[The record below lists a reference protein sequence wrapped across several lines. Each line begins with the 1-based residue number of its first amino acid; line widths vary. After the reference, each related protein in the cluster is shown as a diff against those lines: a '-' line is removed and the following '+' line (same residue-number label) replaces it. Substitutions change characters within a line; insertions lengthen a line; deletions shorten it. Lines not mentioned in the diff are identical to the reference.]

1 MHIHILGIC
10 GTFMGGVAAIA
21 REAGF
26 RVTGCDANVYP
37 PMSEQLSALGIDLI
51 EGFDAE
57 QVKLNPDIYVVGN
70 MVSRGKQPLMEE
82 ILNRGL
88 PYTSGPQ
95 WLADNVLRDKWVLA
109 GAGTHGKTTTTS
121 MLGLVLIHA
130 GQDPTVIVGGKLHAF
145 GGTNA
150 RLGRGEF
157 MVVEADEFDRSF
169 LQLNPVIAVLTT
181 LEEEHLDIYA
191 NLEDLEQAFIEFAG
205 KVPFYGFVTL
215 CLDEPALQEILPR
228 IAATLAETGRSRADF
243 EVSFPPFVVTGATEA
258 EFEAA
263 KQQVKYRIAF
273 YGSTP
278 AYRPVLECHGWGDLQ
293 PKLNQ
298 LSKNNGWER
307 MPELIG
313 DEMLETFAVVGE
325 PRQVATE
332 IRRRYGHLVDR
343 LTLENTLPDD
353 QIAEQLRVIRG

>member
-1 MHIHILGIC
+1 MKIDSSFGFGDRLDDIGVLQEQFRRREQLGFDGVVTAEIRNDPFVVVGLGAAVTERVELRTGIAVAFARSPMTTAYSAHDLNVYSRGRFTLGLGSQIQAHITKRFGMPWHGPAKQMAEFIRALHAIWDCWYDGKPLNFRGDC
-10 GTFMGGVAAIA
+10 YRHTLMTPDFTPHDTRFGRPRVVMAAVGPLMIATAA
-21 REAGF
+21 REA
-26 RVTGCDANVYP
+26 D
-37 PMSEQLSALGIDLI
+37 GI
-51 EGFDAE
+51 
-57 QVKLNPDIYVVGN
+57 
-70 MVSRGKQPLMEE
+70 
-82 ILNRGL
+82 
-88 PYTSGPQ
+88 
-95 WLADNVLRDKWVLA
+95 
-109 GAGTHGKTTTTS
+109 
-121 MLGLVLIHA
+121 LVHTFCT
-130 GQDPTVIVGGKLHAF
+130 PKY
-145 GGTNA
+145 
-150 RLGRGEF
+150 
-157 MVVEADEFDRSF
+157 
-169 LQLNPVIAVLTT
+169 
-181 LEEEHLDIYA
+181 LEE
-191 NLEDLEQAFIEFAG
+191 
-205 KVPFYGFVTL
+205 
-215 CLDEPALQEILPR
+215 EILPR
-228 IAATLAETGRSRADF
+228 IAATLAESGRSRADF

>member
-1 MHIHILGIC
+1 MKIDSSFGFGDRLDDIGVLQEQFRRREQLGFDGVVTAEIRNDPFVVVGLGAAVTERVELRTGIAVAFARSPMTTAYSAHDLNVYSRGRFTLGLGSQIQAHITKRFGMPWHGPAKQMAEFIRALNAIWDCWYDGKPLNFRGDC
-10 GTFMGGVAAIA
+10 YRHTLMTPDFTPHDTRFGRPRVVMAAVGPLMIATAA
-21 REAGF
+21 REA
-26 RVTGCDANVYP
+26 D
-37 PMSEQLSALGIDLI
+37 GI
-51 EGFDAE
+51 
-57 QVKLNPDIYVVGN
+57 
-70 MVSRGKQPLMEE
+70 
-82 ILNRGL
+82 
-88 PYTSGPQ
+88 
-95 WLADNVLRDKWVLA
+95 
-109 GAGTHGKTTTTS
+109 
-121 MLGLVLIHA
+121 LVHTFCT
-130 GQDPTVIVGGKLHAF
+130 PKY
-145 GGTNA
+145 
-150 RLGRGEF
+150 
-157 MVVEADEFDRSF
+157 
-169 LQLNPVIAVLTT
+169 
-181 LEEEHLDIYA
+181 LE
-191 NLEDLEQAFIEFAG
+191 
-205 KVPFYGFVTL
+205 
-215 CLDEPALQEILPR
+215 QEILPR
-228 IAATLAETGRSRADF
+228 IDATLAETGRSRADF

-307 MPELIG
+307 MPELIS

>member
-1 MHIHILGIC
+1 MKIDSSFGFGDRLDDIGVLQEQFRRREQLGFDGVVTAEIRNDPFVVVGLGAAVTERVELRTGIAVVFARSPMTTAYSAHDLNVYSRGRFTLGLGSQIQAHITKRFGMPWHGPAKQMAEFIRALNAIWDCWYDGKPLNFRGDC
-10 GTFMGGVAAIA
+10 YRHTLMTPDFTPHDTRFGRPRVVMAAVGPLMIATAA
-21 REAGF
+21 REA
-26 RVTGCDANVYP
+26 D
-37 PMSEQLSALGIDLI
+37 GI
-51 EGFDAE
+51 
-57 QVKLNPDIYVVGN
+57 
-70 MVSRGKQPLMEE
+70 
-82 ILNRGL
+82 
-88 PYTSGPQ
+88 
-95 WLADNVLRDKWVLA
+95 
-109 GAGTHGKTTTTS
+109 
-121 MLGLVLIHA
+121 LVHTFCT
-130 GQDPTVIVGGKLHAF
+130 PKY
-145 GGTNA
+145 
-150 RLGRGEF
+150 
-157 MVVEADEFDRSF
+157 
-169 LQLNPVIAVLTT
+169 
-181 LEEEHLDIYA
+181 LEE
-191 NLEDLEQAFIEFAG
+191 
-205 KVPFYGFVTL
+205 
-215 CLDEPALQEILPR
+215 EILPR
-228 IAATLAETGRSRADF
+228 IAATLAESGRSRADF

>member
-1 MHIHILGIC
+1 MKIDSSFSFGDRLDDIGVLQEQFRRREQLGFDGVVTAEIRNDPFVVVGLGAAVTERVELRTGIAVAFARSPMTTAYSAHDLNVYSRGRFTLGLGSQIQAHITKRFGMPWHGPAKQMAEFIRALHAIWDCWYDGKPLNFRGDC
-10 GTFMGGVAAIA
+10 YRHTLMTPDFTPHDTRFGRPRVVMAAVGPLMIATAA
-21 REAGF
+21 REA
-26 RVTGCDANVYP
+26 D
-37 PMSEQLSALGIDLI
+37 GI
-51 EGFDAE
+51 
-57 QVKLNPDIYVVGN
+57 
-70 MVSRGKQPLMEE
+70 
-82 ILNRGL
+82 
-88 PYTSGPQ
+88 
-95 WLADNVLRDKWVLA
+95 
-109 GAGTHGKTTTTS
+109 
-121 MLGLVLIHA
+121 LVHTFCT
-130 GQDPTVIVGGKLHAF
+130 PKY
-145 GGTNA
+145 
-150 RLGRGEF
+150 
-157 MVVEADEFDRSF
+157 
-169 LQLNPVIAVLTT
+169 
-181 LEEEHLDIYA
+181 LEE
-191 NLEDLEQAFIEFAG
+191 
-205 KVPFYGFVTL
+205 
-215 CLDEPALQEILPR
+215 EILPR
-228 IAATLAETGRSRADF
+228 IAATLAESGRSRADF

>member
-1 MHIHILGIC
+1 MKIDSSFSFGDRLDDIGVLQEQFRRREQLGFDGVVTAEIRNDPFVVVGLGAAVTERVELRTGIAVAFARSPMTTAYSAHDLNVYSRGRFTLGLGSQIQAHITKRFGMPWHGPAKQMAEFIRALHAIWDCWYDGKPLNFRGDC
-10 GTFMGGVAAIA
+10 YRHTLMTPDFTPHDTRFGRPRVVMAAVGPLMITTAA
-21 REAGF
+21 REA
-26 RVTGCDANVYP
+26 D
-37 PMSEQLSALGIDLI
+37 GI
-51 EGFDAE
+51 
-57 QVKLNPDIYVVGN
+57 
-70 MVSRGKQPLMEE
+70 
-82 ILNRGL
+82 
-88 PYTSGPQ
+88 
-95 WLADNVLRDKWVLA
+95 
-109 GAGTHGKTTTTS
+109 
-121 MLGLVLIHA
+121 LVHTFCT
-130 GQDPTVIVGGKLHAF
+130 PKY
-145 GGTNA
+145 
-150 RLGRGEF
+150 
-157 MVVEADEFDRSF
+157 
-169 LQLNPVIAVLTT
+169 
-181 LEEEHLDIYA
+181 LEE
-191 NLEDLEQAFIEFAG
+191 
-205 KVPFYGFVTL
+205 
-215 CLDEPALQEILPR
+215 EILPR
-228 IAATLAETGRSRADF
+228 IDATLAETGRSRGDF

-307 MPELIG
+307 MPELIS

>member
-1 MHIHILGIC
+1 MKIDSSFGFGDRLDDIGVLQEQFRRREQLGFDGVVTAEIRNDPFVVVGLGAAVTERVELRTGIAVAFARSPMTTAYSAHDLNVYSRGRFTLGLGSQIQAHITKRFGMPWHGPAKQMAEFIRALNAIWDCWYDGKPLNFRGDC
-10 GTFMGGVAAIA
+10 YRHTLMTPDFTPHDTRFGRPRVVMAAVGPLMIATAA
-21 REAGF
+21 REA
-26 RVTGCDANVYP
+26 D
-37 PMSEQLSALGIDLI
+37 GI
-51 EGFDAE
+51 
-57 QVKLNPDIYVVGN
+57 
-70 MVSRGKQPLMEE
+70 
-82 ILNRGL
+82 
-88 PYTSGPQ
+88 
-95 WLADNVLRDKWVLA
+95 
-109 GAGTHGKTTTTS
+109 
-121 MLGLVLIHA
+121 LVHTFCT
-130 GQDPTVIVGGKLHAF
+130 PKY
-145 GGTNA
+145 
-150 RLGRGEF
+150 
-157 MVVEADEFDRSF
+157 
-169 LQLNPVIAVLTT
+169 
-181 LEEEHLDIYA
+181 LE
-191 NLEDLEQAFIEFAG
+191 
-205 KVPFYGFVTL
+205 
-215 CLDEPALQEILPR
+215 QEILPR
-228 IAATLAETGRSRADF
+228 IDATLAETGRSRADF

>member
-1 MHIHILGIC
+1 MKIDSSFSFGDRLDDIGVLQEQFRRREQLGFDGVVTAEIRNDPFVVVGLGAAVTERVELRTGIAVAFARSPMTTAYSAHDLNVYSRGRFTLGLGSQIQAHITKRFGMPWHGPAKQMAEFIRALHAIWDCWYDGKPLNFRGDC
-10 GTFMGGVAAIA
+10 YRHTLMTPDFTPHDTRFGRPRVVMAAVGPLMIATAA
-21 REAGF
+21 REA
-26 RVTGCDANVYP
+26 D
-37 PMSEQLSALGIDLI
+37 GI
-51 EGFDAE
+51 
-57 QVKLNPDIYVVGN
+57 
-70 MVSRGKQPLMEE
+70 
-82 ILNRGL
+82 
-88 PYTSGPQ
+88 
-95 WLADNVLRDKWVLA
+95 
-109 GAGTHGKTTTTS
+109 
-121 MLGLVLIHA
+121 LVHTFCT
-130 GQDPTVIVGGKLHAF
+130 PKY
-145 GGTNA
+145 
-150 RLGRGEF
+150 
-157 MVVEADEFDRSF
+157 
-169 LQLNPVIAVLTT
+169 
-181 LEEEHLDIYA
+181 LEE
-191 NLEDLEQAFIEFAG
+191 
-205 KVPFYGFVTL
+205 
-215 CLDEPALQEILPR
+215 EILPR
-228 IAATLAETGRSRADF
+228 IAATLAESGRSRADF

-307 MPELIG
+307 MPELIS

>member
-1 MHIHILGIC
+1 MKIDSSFGFGDRLDDIGVLQEQFRRREQLGFDGVVTAEIRNDPFVVVGLGAAVTERVELRTGIAVAFARSPMTTAYSAHDLNVYSRGRFTLGLGSQIQAHITKRFGMPWHGPAKQMAEFIRALNAIWDCWYDGKPLNFRGDC
-10 GTFMGGVAAIA
+10 YRHTLMTPDFTPHDTRFGRPRVVMAAVGPLMIATAA
-21 REAGF
+21 REA
-26 RVTGCDANVYP
+26 D
-37 PMSEQLSALGIDLI
+37 GI
-51 EGFDAE
+51 
-57 QVKLNPDIYVVGN
+57 
-70 MVSRGKQPLMEE
+70 
-82 ILNRGL
+82 
-88 PYTSGPQ
+88 
-95 WLADNVLRDKWVLA
+95 
-109 GAGTHGKTTTTS
+109 
-121 MLGLVLIHA
+121 LVHTFCT
-130 GQDPTVIVGGKLHAF
+130 PKY
-145 GGTNA
+145 
-150 RLGRGEF
+150 
-157 MVVEADEFDRSF
+157 
-169 LQLNPVIAVLTT
+169 
-181 LEEEHLDIYA
+181 LE
-191 NLEDLEQAFIEFAG
+191 
-205 KVPFYGFVTL
+205 
-215 CLDEPALQEILPR
+215 QEILPR